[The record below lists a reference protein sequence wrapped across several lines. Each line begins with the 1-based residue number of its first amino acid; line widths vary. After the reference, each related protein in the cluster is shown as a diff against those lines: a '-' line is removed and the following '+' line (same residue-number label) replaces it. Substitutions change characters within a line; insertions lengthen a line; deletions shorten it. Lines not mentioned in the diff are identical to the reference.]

1 MSRVSGR
8 GRAVLVA
15 VVCVLGIP
23 VAGCG
28 LFSRGTKSPAPAE
41 VTAQPTPLPASP
53 IPVPRR
59 GADGRIADE
68 ELLKQLVQ
76 GKTTKDQVRAVFG
89 IPQEVVRSPG
99 TETFL
104 YYRDKTSGWIFRTS
118 DRVEMLTVRFDDKGI
133 LTDFEYRY
141 SGK

>member
-1 MSRVSGR
+1 MSGASGR
-8 GRAVLVA
+8 RGA
-15 VVCVLGIP
+15 VVVAMVCILCGLL
-23 VAGCG
+23 AGCG
-28 LFSRGTKSPAPAE
+28 LFSRRAKTPDPAE
-41 VTAQPTPLPASP
+41 VAVKPVTAPAAP
-53 IPVPRR
+53 IPVPQR

-76 GKTTKDQVRAVFG
+76 GQTTRDQVRGVFG

-104 YYRDKTSGWIFRTS
+104 YYRDKTSGWIFRST
-118 DRVEMLTVRFDDKGI
+118 DRVEMLTVRFDDKGV
-133 LTDFEYRY
+133 LKDFEYRY

>member
-1 MSRVSGR
+1 MSCVSGR

-28 LFSRGTKSPAPAE
+28 LFSHGAKSPAPAE
-41 VTAQPTPLPASP
+41 VAAQPTPIPASP

-89 IPQEVVRSPG
+89 TPQEVVRSPG

-133 LTDFEYRY
+133 LKDFEYRY

>member
-1 MSRVSGR
+1 MSRVCGR
-8 GRAVLVA
+8 GSAVLVA
-15 VVCVLGIP
+15 VVCVLSFP
-23 VAGCG
+23 VTGCG
-28 LFSRGTKSPAPAE
+28 LFSRGAKSPAPAE
-41 VTAQPTPLPASP
+41 ITAQPTPTPAAP
-53 IPVPRR
+53 IPVPQR

-99 TETFL
+99 TEIFL
-104 YYRDKTSGWIFRTS
+104 YYRDKTSGWLFRST
-118 DRVEMLTVRFDDKGI
+118 DRVEMLKVSFDDKGI
-133 LTDFEYRY
+133 LKDFEYRY